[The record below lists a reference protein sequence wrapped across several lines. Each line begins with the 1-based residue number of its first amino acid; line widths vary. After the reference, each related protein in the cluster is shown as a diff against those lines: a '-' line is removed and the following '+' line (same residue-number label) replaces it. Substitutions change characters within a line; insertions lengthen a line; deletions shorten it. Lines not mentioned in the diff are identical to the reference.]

1 MSLRLTR
8 VAVVLAGLLALAPAP
23 LRAQGDSLDL
33 PAVIG
38 RLGSLDY
45 PTRMNA
51 ARTVRRAMAA
61 DAVAALTA
69 ALHGSRDEFVRFRAL
84 ILLTGFND
92 RNTPDLMRSLLAD
105 RNDRVREVAYRWL
118 EQHPDPMLTPTLLAT
133 LETEQAEFVRPALIR
148 ALAAASSDAMVQRAL
163 TLEAGR
169 GLDFFRVGVI
179 EALGSARARWALPA
193 LHDIVRVDGPL
204 QDDTVIALGRIGDA
218 ASLAIVTGLP
228 ATRPDVTTAVLAARC
243 LLGDDCAVRLR
254 TLADAV
260 TSRVATRES
269 VRAGIA
275 ALGAVAVTDD
285 EAVTALAGL
294 LGDATIRTDV
304 VVGLGGVALRNP
316 ARVLA
321 WLERQPAPAQAPV
334 IQALR
339 DGFERFEEDYAEEQF
354 FAAARAA
361 YWAAADGS
369 ATRTLM
375 ASVIE
380 KLDF

>member
-8 VAVVLAGLLALAPAP
+8 VAVVLAGLLAVVPAP
-23 LRAQGDSLDL
+23 LLAQGNPPDV
-33 PAVIG
+33 PAAIG

-45 PTRMNA
+45 ATRMNA
-51 ARTVRRAMAA
+51 ARTVRRATAA
-61 DAVAALTA
+61 EAVTALTA

-92 RNTPDLMRSLLAD
+92 RSTPDLIRSLLTD

-148 ALAAASSDAMVQRAL
+148 ALAAVSSDAPVQRAL

-179 EALGSARARWALPA
+179 EALGSARARWALNA
-193 LHDIVRVDGPL
+193 LHEIARVDGPL
-204 QDDTVIALGRIGDA
+204 QDDTVIALARIGDP
-218 ASLAIVTGLP
+218 ASLPIVTALP
-228 ATRPDVTTAVLAARC
+228 STRADVTTAVLGARC
-243 LLGDDCAVRLR
+243 LLGDDCAARLR
-254 TLADAV
+254 ALAETV
-260 TSRVATRES
+260 TSRLATRES

-275 ALGAVAVTDD
+275 ALGAVAVADD
-285 EAVTALAGL
+285 EAVTTLAGL
-294 LGDATIRTDV
+294 LGDATIRADV
-304 VVGLGGVALRNP
+304 VVGLGGVALRSP

-321 WLERQPAPAQAPV
+321 WLERQPAPAQATA

-339 DGFERFEEDYAEEQF
+339 DAFERFEEDYAEEQF